1 MGKYPYIVAEI
12 GGNHNGDIELGKKM
26 IKAAKECGADAVK
39 FQLYRREDL
48 WTEDHLKELNDGV
61 VKLENVSNWST
72 KELGLN
78 NIFEQVDKF
87 AVQEQEHIVI
97 FLITLVNLVLIMVH
111 LHLQRR
117 MLTSVLI
124 RNVQISRSH
133 LVM

>member
-1 MGKYPYIVAEI
+1 
-12 GGNHNGDIELGKKM
+12 M

-87 AVQEQEHIVI
+87 AVQEQEHIE

>member
-1 MGKYPYIVAEI
+1 
-12 GGNHNGDIELGKKM
+12 M

-87 AVQEQEHIVI
+87 AVQEQEHIE

-111 LHLQRR
+111 LHSQRR

-124 RNVQISRSH
+124 RNVQISRLH